1 MSFQNLLLHS
11 RVLKALEQIGY
22 ETPTQIQQKAIPKI
36 VQGFDVRASAQTGTG
51 KTAAFLLPLLSR
63 LAEPSKKEGKG
74 PRALI
79 LAPTRE
85 LAIQIEQQVIKYSKA
100 FSKMRCVCAIGGVAY
115 RIQMRKLN
123 RPYEILIAT
132 PGRLLDYLSEGKI
145 KLSKVECLI
154 LDEADR
160 MLDMGFEKP
169 VRQIVESCPNERQT
183 LLFSATLKGPVL
195 KLSEAFMTKPMEI
208 VVNPEKQAHTHI
220 TQELYFADS
229 INHKNQMLFR
239 ILDDPERGDVVVFT
253 ATKRHA
259 DHLARELRDMEYQV
273 AALHGDMTQS
283 RRTRT
288 LKKLKEGKVDITVA
302 TDVAARGLDIDTI
315 THVINF
321 DLPQSPEDYV
331 HRIGRTGRAGRSG
344 LAISFVS
351 NKDRGMLSRIEK
363 YTGHSITPS
372 TLEGLEPK
380 QSTKAPAGKKGPRK
394 PQNFKKRSGPRNFK
408 PKRFDRSNK
417 RRQHRGKKTFS
428 KKVKN

>member
-22 ETPTQIQQKAIPKI
+22 ETPTLIQQKAIPKI
-36 VQGFDVRASAQTGTG
+36 VQGFDVRACAQTGTG

-85 LAIQIEQQVIKYSKA
+85 LALQIQQQVEKYSKA
-100 FSKMRCVCAIGGVAY
+100 FSRMRCVCAIGGVAY
-115 RIQMRKLN
+115 RIQMRKLS

-145 KLSKVECLI
+145 KLSRVECLI

-169 VRQIVESCPNERQT
+169 VRQIVESCPQTRQT

-208 VVNPEKQAHTHI
+208 VVHPEKKAHAHIEQA
-220 TQELYFADS
+220 LYFADS

-239 ILDDPERGDVVVFT
+239 LLDNSERGDVVIFT

-259 DHLARELRDMEYQV
+259 DHLAKELRDMEYQV
-273 AALHGDMTQS
+273 AALHGDMSQS

-288 LKKLKEGKVDITVA
+288 LKKLKEGKVDVTVA

-344 LAISFVS
+344 FAISFVS
-351 NKDRGMLSRIEK
+351 KKDRGMLSRIEQ
-363 YTGHSITPS
+363 YTGHSIAPS

-380 QSTKAPAGKKGPRK
+380 ERAKSSPQKKGPPK
-394 PQNFKKRSGPRNFK
+394 NFKKRSKPGNFK
-408 PKRFDRSNK
+408 PKRFDRFNK
-417 RRQHRGKKTFS
+417 RKQIRGKKTFA
-428 KKVKN
+428 KKAKK